1 MKQPLRR
8 RLAIGTGI
16 LVGIAVTLWLHA
28 PGQAH
33 LRAPGPMNT
42 GHETLACDACHVPAP
57 GTLRQQLQVVARSW
71 ITGDAGSADVGFRA
85 VGNTQCQGCHERPD
99 DRHPVFRFLEPRFA
113 KARAAI
119 HPERCTS
126 CHREHDGVRVTVAD
140 GTYCSTCHAD
150 LDVKDD
156 PLDVSHRALVAAQRW
171 DSCLGCHDY
180 HGNHGF
186 VPPHRLADAIAPAA
200 IETYFHG
207 GSSPY
212 PAPIIHA
219 HPPEVTAP

>member
-8 RLAIGTGI
+8 RLGIGTGI

-57 GTLRQQLQVVARSW
+57 GTLRQQLQRVARSW
-71 ITGDAGSADVGFRA
+71 ITGDAGTDVGFRT
-85 VGNTQCQGCHERPD
+85 VGNTQCQSCHERPD

-119 HPERCTS
+119 HPEQCTS

-140 GTYCSTCHAD
+140 GTYCRNCHAD
-150 LDVKDD
+150 LDVKND
-156 PLDVSHRALVAAQRW
+156 PLDMSHRALVAAQRW

-186 VPPHRLADAIAPAA
+186 APPRRLADAIAPAA
-200 IETYFHG
+200 IETYLHG

-212 PAPIIHA
+212 SAPIVHA
-219 HPPEVTAP
+219 HSPEVTAP